1 MASARKQAKEITMKA
16 SKTKS
21 NPKIKSSP
29 KTKSRLGASY
39 WRLWS
44 ATGISNLGDGIVAVA
59 YPWLASA
66 VTRSPFLI
74 ALSVVVARLPWLVFT
89 LFAGVLTDRFN
100 RKRIIVAMD
109 ICRGLLTLVVGTF
122 VYLERDTL
130 PALNELSSIT
140 DLQTNYTL
148 YSVILITAFLFGL
161 AEVLRDNTAQTL
173 MPAVVEE
180 KDLEKANGRM
190 WSAESLTNSF
200 IGPPLGSLIISVA
213 IFLPFFVDAA
223 TFFIAAALIAGM
235 KPTVKSFK
243 PEQKSGPMN
252 FRAEIKE
259 GFTWLWRHDLLRPMA
274 IILGLLNGIAALSGA
289 IFILFAQEVLQTS
302 VFIFAI
308 LGTAAAVG
316 GILGG
321 LLGPKVSEKIGRGR
335 SLALS
340 LFVMPLMTLMVGF
353 SSLWYLAWIFIAIE
367 TFTGVLW
374 NVVTVSL
381 RQSLI
386 PSHLLGRVNSV
397 YRFFAWGTIPIG
409 TLLGG
414 TLVTI
419 LQSGLGRE
427 MAFRSVYFIGATLGF
442 GLFLYAIRVLT
453 TEKIDRARSA
463 VSHS

>member
-1 MASARKQAKEITMKA
+1 M
-16 SKTKS
+16 TKS
-21 NPKIKSSP
+21 K
-29 KTKSRLGASY
+29 LGASY
-39 WRLWS
+39 WKLWS

-66 VTRSPFLI
+66 VTRSPLLI
-74 ALSVVVARLPWLVFT
+74 ALSVVVSRLPWLVFT
-89 LFAGVLTDRFN
+89 LHAGVLTDRFN

-109 ICRGLLTLVVGTF
+109 IARGLLTLVVGAF
-122 VYLERDTL
+122 VYLERESL
-130 PALNELSSIT
+130 PALIELSSIT
-140 DLQTNYTL
+140 DLETNYTL
-148 YSVILITAFLFGL
+148 YSVILITAFLFGS

-173 MPAVVEE
+173 MPAIVEE

-190 WSAESLTNSF
+190 WSAESLANSF

-223 TFFIAAALIAGM
+223 TFFVAAALIATM

-259 GFTWLWRHDLLRPMA
+259 GFSWLWHHELLRPMA
-274 IILGLLNGIAALSGA
+274 IILGLLNGIAGISGA
-289 IFILFAQEVLQTS
+289 IFILFAQEVLKTS

-316 GILGG
+316 GIIGG

-335 SLALS
+335 SLALA
-340 LFVMPLMTLMVGF
+340 LFVMPLMTLLVGF

-367 TFTGVLW
+367 TFTAVLW

-414 TLVTI
+414 ALVAI
-419 LQSGLGRE
+419 LQSSLGRE

-453 TEKIDRARSA
+453 TEKIDAARASA
-463 VSHS
+463 SHS

>member
-1 MASARKQAKEITMKA
+1 MK
-16 SKTKS
+16 SSKVKTK
-21 NPKIKSSP
+21 
-29 KTKSRLGASY
+29 LGASY
-39 WRLWS
+39 WKLWS
-44 ATGISNLGDGIVAVA
+44 ATATSNLGDGIVAVA

-66 VTRSPFLI
+66 VTRSPLLI
-74 ALSVVVARLPWLVFT
+74 ALSVVVSRLPWLVFT
-89 LFAGVLTDRFN
+89 LFAGVITDRFN
-100 RKRIIVAMD
+100 RKRIIVSMD
-109 ICRGLLTLVVGTF
+109 ICRGLLTLVVGAF
-122 VYLERDTL
+122 VYLERESL
-130 PALNELSSIT
+130 PSLNELASIT
-140 DLQTNYTL
+140 DLETNYTL

-173 MPAVVEE
+173 MPAIVEE

-223 TFFIAAALIAGM
+223 TFFVAAALIASM
-235 KPTVKSFK
+235 KPTVKSFT
-243 PEQKSGPMN
+243 PEAKSGPIN

-259 GFTWLWRHDLLRPMA
+259 GFMWLWRHELLRPMA

-289 IFILFAQEVLQTS
+289 IFILFAQEVLETT

-308 LGTAAAVG
+308 LGTAAALG

-335 SLALS
+335 SLALA
-340 LFVMPLMTLMVGF
+340 LFVMPLMTLLVGF
-353 SSLWYLAWIFIAIE
+353 TSLWYLAWIFIAIE
-367 TFTGVLW
+367 TFTAVLW

-453 TEKIDRARSA
+453 TEKIERARAAASD
-463 VSHS
+463 S

>member
-1 MASARKQAKEITMKA
+1 MKA
-16 SKTKS
+16 ATPKSK
-21 NPKIKSSP
+21 
-29 KTKSRLGASY
+29 LGASY
-39 WRLWS
+39 WKLWS
-44 ATGISNLGDGIVAVA
+44 ATAISNLGDGIAAVA

-74 ALSVVVARLPWLVFT
+74 ALSVVVSRLPWLVFT

-100 RKRIIVAMD
+100 RKRIVVAMN
-109 ICRGLLTLVVGTF
+109 IFNGLLTLVVATF
-122 VYLERDTL
+122 VYIERESL
-130 PALNELSSIT
+130 PSLNELTSIT
-140 DLQTNYTL
+140 DLETNYSL
-148 YSVILITAFLFGL
+148 YFVILITAFLFGL
-161 AEVLRDNTAQTL
+161 AEVLRDNTAQTM
-173 MPAVVEE
+173 MPAVVQE

-200 IGPPLGSLIISVA
+200 IGPPLGSFIVSIA
-213 IFLPFFVDAA
+213 IFLPFFVDAV
-223 TFFIAAALIAGM
+223 TFFIAAALIAVM

-243 PEQKSGPMN
+243 PEEKSGKIN

-259 GFTWLWRHDLLRPMA
+259 GFRWLWQHELLRPMA
-274 IILGLLNGIAALSGA
+274 IILGLVNGIAALSGA
-289 IFILFAQEVLQTS
+289 IFILFAQEVLETT
-302 VFIFAI
+302 VFIFAV

-321 LLGPKVSEKIGRGR
+321 LLGPKVSAKIGRGR
-335 SLALS
+335 SLALA
-340 LFVMPLMTLMVGF
+340 LFTMPLMALLIGL
-353 SSLWYLAWIFIAIE
+353 SSLWYLVWIFVALE
-367 TFTGVLW
+367 TFTAVLW

-414 TLVTI
+414 TLVSV

-427 MAFRSVYFIGATLGF
+427 MAFRSVYFTGSALGF
-442 GLFLYAIRVLT
+442 LLCVYAIRVLT
-453 TEKIDRARSA
+453 EAKIEEARAA
-463 VSHS
+463 ISHS

>member
-1 MASARKQAKEITMKA
+1 MKA
-16 SKTKS
+16 AKPKSK
-21 NPKIKSSP
+21 
-29 KTKSRLGASY
+29 LGASY
-39 WRLWS
+39 WKLWS
-44 ATGISNLGDGIVAVA
+44 ATAISNLGDGIAAVA

-74 ALSVVVARLPWLVFT
+74 ALSVVVSRLPWLVFT

-100 RKRIIVAMD
+100 RKRIVVAMNVFN
-109 ICRGLLTLVVGTF
+109 GLLTLVVAAF
-122 VYLERDTL
+122 VYLERDSL
-130 PALNELSSIT
+130 PSLNELTSIT
-140 DLQTNYTL
+140 DLETNYSL
-148 YSVILITAFLFGL
+148 YFVILITAFLFGL
-161 AEVLRDNTAQTL
+161 AEVLSDNNAQT
-173 MPAVVEE
+173 MMHAVVQE

-200 IGPPLGSLIISVA
+200 IGPPLGSFIVSIA
-213 IFLPFFVDAA
+213 IFLPFFVDAV
-223 TFFIAAALIAGM
+223 TFFIAAALIAVM

-243 PEQKSGPMN
+243 PEEKSGKIN

-259 GFTWLWRHDLLRPMA
+259 GFGWLWQHELLRPMA
-274 IILGLLNGIAALSGA
+274 IILGLVNGIAALSGA
-289 IFILFAQEVLQTS
+289 IFILFAQEVLETT
-302 VFIFAI
+302 VFIFAV

-321 LLGPKVSEKIGRGR
+321 LLGPKVSAKIGRGR
-335 SLALS
+335 SLALA
-340 LFVMPLMTLMVGF
+340 LFTMPLMALLIGF
-353 SSLWYLAWIFIAIE
+353 SSLWYLVWVFVALE
-367 TFTGVLW
+367 TFTAVLW

-414 TLVTI
+414 TLVSV

-427 MAFRSVYFIGATLGF
+427 MAFRSVYFTGAALGF
-442 GLFLYAIRVLT
+442 ALFLYAIRVLT
-453 TEKIDRARSA
+453 EAKIEEARAA
-463 VSHS
+463 ISHS